1 MKKVLFLLFPLFL
14 MGQNLSY
21 PDTMYYKS
29 GKIIPCFV
37 VELNKDLLKAVYGNE
52 IIGSAGFPLIDK
64 VVIDGMGFVYRSK
77 TGFTTKID
85 SIANYL
91 KKRNKIRRKK
101 LKERAERLKV
111 RKKIKEEKQL
121 ISQKSKNIQKRNKWS
136 FGLLYI
142 PNYSEKIYRISSY
155 DYYGYK
161 FTVLADPVKKSLI
174 KSQFTYRIFPRLR
187 IVFNVAYTKLF
198 SKNRWEK
205 HVENLTGGSDY
216 DYGHIQTNDL
226 KIIIGNLGIKYFLS
240 PIRIKK
246 VSLYVLASVGKQ
258 WAFSN
263 FKYKILFVDQNDQPE
278 IESNINTYLEDL
290 NSPLIFNLGFGAEYF
305 VNESFS
311 LNSRL
316 FFSYSTKH
324 STFDYRS
331 NNTYDI
337 TSIINETK
345 NSEVL
350 TEVGFGLNFYFN

>member
-29 GKIIPCFV
+29 GKIFPCFV
-37 VELNKDLLKAVYGNE
+37 LELNKDLVKAVYGNE
-52 IIGSAGFPLIDK
+52 ITGSAGFPLIDK
-64 VVIDGMGFVYRSK
+64 VVIDGMGVVYRSK

-91 KKRNKIRRKK
+91 KTRNKIREKK

-111 RKKIKEEKQL
+111 REKIKEEKKIPQPGKNV
-121 ISQKSKNIQKRNKWS
+121 QKGGKWS

-142 PNYSEKIYRISSY
+142 PNYSEKIYRLSSY
-155 DYYGYK
+155 NYYGYNV
-161 FTVLADPVKKSLI
+161 TLLTDPVKKSLI
-174 KSQFTYRIFPRLR
+174 KTQFTYRIFPRLR
-187 IVFNVAYTKLF
+187 IVFNFAYTKLF

-205 HVENLTGGSDY
+205 HNENLPGGGYY
-216 DYGHIQTNDL
+216 DYGYIKTNDL

-246 VSLYVLASVGKQ
+246 VSPYVLASIGKQ

-263 FKYKILFVDQNDQPE
+263 FKYKDLFVDQNTQPK
-278 IESNINTYLEDL
+278 IESNINTYLEGL
-290 NSPLIFNLGFGAEYF
+290 NSPLILDLGFGAEYF

-311 LNSRL
+311 VNSRL
-316 FFSYSTKH
+316 FFSYSAKH
-324 STFDYRS
+324 STFDYRN
-331 NNTYDI
+331 NNTDEI
-337 TSIINETK
+337 TSVIKETK

-350 TEVGFGLNFYFN
+350 TEIGFGLNFYFN